1 MVFIV
6 KNLNYQLK
14 DETKIDNFFISDL
27 ISTDWNW
34 LDWEEMENFVVQKI
48 NNYSMSDWNILHFSN
63 YTWYWKFASDIYS
76 IILWYLRR
84 LTFKD
89 NTQRKDN
96 VKWLNFSNLCYL
108 DKEKYNIHW
117 DWYQAYENIFQQIQN
132 EVEELNKQNIRVFLM
147 FDWQFLFNMFLSKY
161 LLRNWNSKLFHKEQ
175 NIFDILS
182 LWFEHL
188 NYICNFN
195 WNKNYNS
202 YYVNIKNTENY
213 WKYLEIFDWNI
224 IQSQENFKE
233 KYLNNFSMHILNW
246 TFWKDQDVLKVLE
259 HKTENIQK

>member
-14 DETKIDNFFISDL
+14 DENKIDNFFISDL

-34 LDWEEMENFVVQKI
+34 LDWKEMEYFIDQKI
-48 NNYSMSDWNILHFSN
+48 NNYSMNDWNILHFAN
-63 YTWYWKFASDIYS
+63 HTWEWKFSDIIHS
-76 IILWYLRR
+76 NIIFGLVR
-84 LTFKD
+84 LEF
-89 NTQRKDN
+89 KDN
-96 VKWLNFSNLCYL
+96 VKKLDFFHLWYL
-108 DKEKYNIHW
+108 DKEKYNIEW
-117 DWYQAYENIFQQIQN
+117 DWYQEYTNIFQQIQN
-132 EVEELNKQNIRVFLM
+132 EVEALNKQNIRVFLM

-161 LLRNWNSKLFHKEQ
+161 LLRNWNFKLFHKEQ

-202 YYVNIKNTENY
+202 YYVKIKNTENY

-224 IQSQENFKE
+224 INSQENFKE

-246 TFWKDQDVLKVLE
+246 TFWNNKDVLKILE
-259 HKTENIQK
+259 HKTEIIQK

>member
-6 KNLNYQLK
+6 KNTNYQLK
-14 DETKIDNFFISDL
+14 DENKVDNFFISDL

-34 LDWEEMENFVVQKI
+34 LDWREMEYFIYQKI
-48 NNYSMSDWNILHFSN
+48 NKYSIDDWNILHFAN
-63 YTWYWKFASDIYS
+63 YTWDWKFSSRIHS
-76 IILWYLRR
+76 KILIDLRR
-84 LTFKD
+84 LEFKD
-89 NTQRKDN
+89 S
-96 VKWLNFSNLCYL
+96 VKQLEFFNLCYL
-108 DKEKYNIHW
+108 DKEKYDIEW
-117 DWYQAYENIFQQIQN
+117 DWYQTYKNIFQQIWN
-132 EVEELNKQNIRVFLM
+132 EVEALNKQNIRVFLM

-161 LLRNWNSKLFHKEQ
+161 LLRNWDSKIFHKQQ

-202 YYVNIKNTENY
+202 YYVNIKNSENY

-224 IQSQENFKE
+224 IHSQENFKE

-246 TFWKDQDVLKVLE
+246 TFWNDKDVLKILE
-259 HKTENIQK
+259 HKTEIIQK

>member
-1 MVFIV
+1 MVLIV

-14 DETKIDNFFISDL
+14 DENKIDNFFISDL

-34 LDWEEMENFVVQKI
+34 LDWNEMTSFIEQKI
-48 NNYSMSDWNILHFSN
+48 NNYSMNDWNILHFSH
-63 YTWYWKFASDIYS
+63 YIWYWKFSDIIYWR
-76 IILWYLRR
+76 ILFGLRR
-84 LTFKD
+84 LKFKD
-89 NTQRKDN
+89 NFERLSFFD
-96 VKWLNFSNLCYL
+96 LCYL
-108 DKEKYNIHW
+108 DKEKYNIEW
-117 DWYQAYENIFQQIQN
+117 DWYQAYTNIFQKIQN

-175 NIFDILS
+175 NIFDVLS

-202 YYVNIKNTENY
+202 YYVNVKNTENY

-224 IQSQENFKE
+224 IHSQENFKE

-246 TFWKDQDVLKVLE
+246 TFWNDKDVLKILE
-259 HKTENIQK
+259 HKTEIIQK